1 MLELDADFDALR
13 WPGAAVAHFLRE
25 HERAAAAATPPQAG
39 LLGWLTG
46 AATRQAPAAAD
57 AGPAPTLSAA
67 PPPAPAQLLSPGG
80 LFAAEPAPG
89 SPAALPAPGQAD
101 PQGAAL
107 LAAKMGRYAAE
118 CELLRHTLACARGV
132 LLAVGDPPAASG
144 PDPVGSTP

>member
-1 MLELDADFDALR
+1 VLELDADFDALR
-13 WPGAAVAHFLRE
+13 WPGAAVAHFARE
-25 HERAAAAATPPQAG
+25 RER
-39 LLGWLTG
+39 
-46 AATRQAPAAAD
+46 
-57 AGPAPTLSAA
+57 PAPTLSAA

-118 CELLRHTLACARGV
+118 CELLRHTLVCARGV

-144 PDPVGSTP
+144 PDPAGSTP